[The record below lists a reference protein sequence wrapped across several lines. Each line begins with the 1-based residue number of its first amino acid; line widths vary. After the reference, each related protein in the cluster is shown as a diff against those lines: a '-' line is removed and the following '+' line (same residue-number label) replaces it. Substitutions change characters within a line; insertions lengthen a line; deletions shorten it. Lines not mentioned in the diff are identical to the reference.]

1 MDNKELIKRFEFDL
15 RFKYNPAYFVI
26 LNKEDLNLIIHII
39 IEEFNLKTNLAY
51 VEYML
56 ETDFRIDCTVLID
69 LENHI
74 SDVYST
80 NTAIYM
86 EHISE
91 KDLLL
96 LPDYIKSYRI
106 E

>member
-1 MDNKELIKRFEFDL
+1 
-15 RFKYNPAYFVI
+15 
-26 LNKEDLNLIIHII
+26 
-39 IEEFNLKTNLAY
+39 
-51 VEYML
+51 ML